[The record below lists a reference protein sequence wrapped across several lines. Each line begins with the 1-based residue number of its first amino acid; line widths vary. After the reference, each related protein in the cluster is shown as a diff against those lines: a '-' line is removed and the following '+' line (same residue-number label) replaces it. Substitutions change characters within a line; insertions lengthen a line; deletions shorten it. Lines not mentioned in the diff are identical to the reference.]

1 MMYKQNKLSLN
12 FLLTILYF
20 CFLPLED
27 FIFKGIISS
36 STRIIGAALIISFFA
51 SSDSKYFKLFIYEWP
66 IVYFLL
72 VAFGMVVLASYKDYY
87 AIFRV
92 FNWVILY
99 FIIAT
104 IIYKNL
110 DKINLLFSCYIF
122 PALYISI
129 LNIFQFISN
138 GGIVRSTVNEVDEN
152 LLGLSISIAA
162 IFSIFNII
170 NKKQIFFNSLLL
182 IIFILSIIACGS
194 RSSLVGLSI
203 SILGQFKLK
212 DFKKISYFILFL
224 GITGTI
230 ILQFPIFTEF
240 VYERFNILDEDK
252 GSGRTLI
259 WSVGVNIIYENW
271 ILGVGYR
278 NFPYEFS
285 KILGSVDLTD
295 LEISAIT
302 LNSNSNRAAHNIYLS
317 TFVELGIFGIL
328 SLFIMFKK
336 SIYLCLNNNYYY
348 SKLFL
353 SIIILFIVFSVFIDT
368 QNLKMFWF
376 ALSLPLSLNLYKKNA
391 IIKFKN

>member
-1 MMYKQNKLSLN
+1 MYKQNKLSLN

-92 FNWVILY
+92 FNWVMLY
-99 FIIAT
+99 FIIAN

-129 LNIFQFISN
+129 LNIFEFISN
-138 GGIVRSTVNEVDEN
+138 GGIFRSTVNEVDEN

-162 IFSIFNII
+162 IFSVFNII
-170 NKKQIFFNSLLL
+170 NKKQKLLNSAFL
-182 IIFILSIIACGS
+182 IIFILSIIASGS
-194 RSSLVGLSI
+194 RSSLIALLI
-203 SILGQFKLK
+203 SVLALLNLK
-212 DFKKISYFILFL
+212 DIKKISYLLIFSVVL
-224 GITGTI
+224 I
-230 ILQFPIFTEF
+230 ISLLQFPVFSEF
-240 VYERFNILDEDK
+240 VFNRFNLLDEDK

-259 WSVGVNIIYENW
+259 WSVGINIIYENW
-271 ILGVGYR
+271 LLGVGYR
-278 NFPYEFS
+278 NFPNEFS
-285 KILGSVDLTD
+285 KILGSVDLSN
-295 LEISAIT
+295 EEYFAIT
-302 LNSNSNRAAHNIYLS
+302 LDSSSARGAHNIYLS
-317 TFVELGIFGIL
+317 TFAELGIFGLL
-328 SLFIMFKK
+328 SLFVMLKK
-336 SIYLCLNNNYYY
+336 SIILCLKNSKNYY
-348 SKLFL
+348 SRLFL
-353 SIIILFIVFSVFIDT
+353 SLIILLIVYSFFIDT

-376 ALSLPLSLNLYKKNA
+376 VLSLPLSLSFYKKNEN
-391 IIKFKN
+391 IKF